1 MRRGLRERPGRER
14 CAPPNDMVED
24 PLGRA
29 EVAELADASVS
40 KTDVRKDVRVRLP
53 VSAPCRSNGGGPVA
67 GYGEP
72 IPAFAGECGFPLRF
86 IPACAGACGESRAAP
101 WRVTVRG
108 RSPGSRRPRSWP
120 GFPWRS

>member
-1 MRRGLRERPGRER
+1 
-14 CAPPNDMVED
+14 MVET
-24 PLGRA
+24 PQRSA

-53 VSAPCRSNGGGPVA
+53 VSAPRGCNGGGRVV

-86 IPACAGACGESRAAP
+86 MPACAGARGESRPA
-101 WRVTVRG
+101 WRVTARG

>member
-53 VSAPCRSNGGGPVA
+53 VSAPRGCNGGGRLA

-72 IPAFAGECGFPLRF
+72 IPAFAGECGFPVRF
-86 IPACAGACGESRAAP
+86 IPACPGGRRGSWGGRA
-101 WRVTVRG
+101 RVLASG
-108 RSPGSRRPRSWP
+108 RLR
-120 GFPWRS
+120 

>member
-1 MRRGLRERPGRER
+1 
-14 CAPPNDMVED
+14 MVED

-53 VSAPCRSNGGGPVA
+53 VSAPRGCNGGGRVA

-72 IPAFAGECGFPLRF
+72 IPAFAGECAFPLRF
-86 IPACAGACGESRAAP
+86 MPACAGARGESR
-101 WRVTVRG
+101 
-108 RSPGSRRPRSWP
+108 PGYGEGTIP
-120 GFPWRS
+120 GIT